1 MPIEWLYILS
11 HEKIHNKS
19 QTLLS
24 LKYDMTIDDMYDL
37 QEYLSY
43 EDWKSEETRFLQE
56 EANRKAENR

>member
-11 HEKIHNKS
+11 HEKIPNKS